1 MKEFW
6 NERYGQ
12 KEFAYGTKPNTFFKE
27 QLGKLNVRGSILLPA
42 EGEGRNAV
50 FAAKQGLQVTAFDT
64 SEEARN
70 KALQLA
76 ETNKVNITY
85 FTGALEQI
93 KLKDTS
99 FDAIGLIFAHFPPQL
114 KTHYHKQFID
124 FLKPG
129 GLIILE
135 GFSKKQLNYSSG
147 GPKNLDMLFS
157 LKEIESDFDGLETLV
172 LDEKLIELDEGLFHQ
187 GDASVVRFVG
197 KKPEN

>member
-64 SEEARN
+64 SEESRD

-114 KTHYHKQFID
+114 KTLYHKQFID

-172 LDEKLIELDEGLFHQ
+172 LDEKLIDLDEGLFHQ

-197 KKPEN
+197 KKPDN